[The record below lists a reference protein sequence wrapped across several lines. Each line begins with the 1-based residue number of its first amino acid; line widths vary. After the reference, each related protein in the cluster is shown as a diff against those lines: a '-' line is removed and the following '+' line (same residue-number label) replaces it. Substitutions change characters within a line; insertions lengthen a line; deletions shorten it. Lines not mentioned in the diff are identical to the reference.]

1 MTNLNIYDKLW
12 FSEVK
17 ALFIEKGYNIE
28 YDTSKFKAIK
38 RTDPLSFFT
47 INITAN
53 EIIVSIPFQEK
64 YQYKTKFTE
73 YFKVADFLIY
83 HINDIHNKKNDNYD
97 IIDNQD
103 LVNSTIISN

>member
-1 MTNLNIYDKLW
+1 MTTLNIYDKLW
-12 FSEVK
+12 FSDVK
-17 ALFIEKGYNIE
+17 KLFSEKGYNIE

-38 RTDPLSFFT
+38 RTNPATFFT

-53 EIIVSIPFQEK
+53 EILVSIPFQEK
-64 YQYKTKFTE
+64 YQYKTSFTE

-83 HINDIHNKKNDNYD
+83 HINDNHYKKSDNYD

-103 LVNSTIISN
+103 LINNTIISN

>member
-1 MTNLNIYDKLW
+1 MTTLNIYDKLW
-12 FSEVK
+12 FSDVK
-17 ALFIEKGYNIE
+17 DLFYTKGYNIE

-38 RTDPLSFFT
+38 RTDPSSFFT

-64 YQYKTKFTE
+64 YQYKTTFTE
-73 YFKVADFLIY
+73 YFKVSEFLIY
-83 HINDIHNKKNDNYD
+83 HINDIDNKKKDNYD

-103 LVNSTIISN
+103 FVNNTIISN